1 MTITVI
7 HLRDIIRALPDRWDE
22 QYPKNRATADK
33 LAIGKH
39 LRVLDLE
46 KATPAD
52 IERVIG
58 NGSWTSMRC
67 HECQQDQSPL
77 VRIGEEPDCDAN
89 WVDVCPECLE
99 KAVHALATSPV
110 KP

>member
-7 HLRDIIRALPDRWDE
+7 HRRDIIRSVPDRWDA
-22 QYPKNRATADK
+22 QYPKAWAHADMVAK
-33 LAIGKH
+33 GKH

-46 KATPAD
+46 KATSAD

-58 NGSWTSMRC
+58 NDSWTVMRC
-67 HECQQDQSPL
+67 HECQQDRSPL

-89 WVDVCPECLE
+89 WVDVCPECLQ
-99 KAVHALATSPV
+99 KAVQALATSPV